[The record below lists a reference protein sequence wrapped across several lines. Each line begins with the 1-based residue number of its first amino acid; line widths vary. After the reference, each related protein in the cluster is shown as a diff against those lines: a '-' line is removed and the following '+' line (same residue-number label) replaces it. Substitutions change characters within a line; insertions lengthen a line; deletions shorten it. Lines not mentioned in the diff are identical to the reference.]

1 MFHLIYR
8 ILRGI
13 ILLPVAVVLMS
24 LLGGETPEVGSS
36 HRNNYEDSQVEYNET
51 IIYTQNTMKDIGGT
65 YDRN

>member
-1 MFHLIYR
+1 MFRLIYR
-8 ILRGI
+8 IIRGI

-51 IIYTQNTMKDIGGT
+51 IIDTQNTMKDIGGN

>member
-1 MFHLIYR
+1 MFRLIYR

-36 HRNNYEDSQVEYNET
+36 HRNNYEVSERKHVEYNET
-51 IIYTQNTMKDIGGT
+51 IIDTQNTMEARKGL
-65 YDRN
+65 

>member
-8 ILRGI
+8 IIRGI

-24 LLGGETPEVGSS
+24 LL
-36 HRNNYEDSQVEYNET
+36 NNYEDSERKH
-51 IIYTQNTMKDIGGT
+51 IDTQNTMKDIGGA

>member
-36 HRNNYEDSQVEYNET
+36 HRNNYEDSQVKHVEYNET
-51 IIYTQNTMKDIGGT
+51 IIDTQNTMEGV

>member
-1 MFHLIYR
+1 
-8 ILRGI
+8 
-13 ILLPVAVVLMS
+13 MS

-51 IIYTQNTMKDIGGT
+51 IIDTQNTMKDIGGN